1 LISIFLF
8 FRVERDILKIENNAK
23 CKKLVSF
30 NHDAIR
36 NRLNRNSIHE
46 INLSFSSPPAS
57 TIVEIIYNFISRSC
71 ILNPVGLADTQKRV
85 INCDNLQSSFRI
97 NLALDYQPRRG
108 LTASSVDFHWA
119 GNFVRES
126 NQSAVDET
134 HLSLHAESR
143 DAFSDRPYA
152 GKLDHRAR
160 KRMACNQ
167 CAFSNA

>member
-1 LISIFLF
+1 MIQFWTAVLREDTMRRS
-8 FRVERDILKIENNAK
+8 VGDTGTEYSHYALKW
-23 CKKLVSF
+23 
-30 NHDAIR
+30 R
-36 NRLNRNSIHE
+36 RR
-46 INLSFSSPPAS
+46 
-57 TIVEIIYNFISRSC
+57 
-71 ILNPVGLADTQKRV
+71 
-85 INCDNLQSSFRI
+85 NCDSQEYSLLVLATGRYYYIKAAALKFIALKLLLYKCLIHMMMSHVPVNNLQSSFRI
-97 NLALDYQPRRG
+97 NLALDYQPRRD

-152 GKLDHRAR
+152 EKLDHRAR

-167 CAFSNA
+167 CVFSNA